1 VKSFYEDKLC
11 GLGNKKLQFR
21 QLVRF
26 QEINFRRGIKQMYAK
41 TLGTLAALTMI
52 SGFTSGCSQV
62 EEPVV
67 EPTSITETVCVEGC
81 EEYAE
86 LTGDGLYELVLSR
99 INANYPGFP
108 KLTTIDS
115 IPKFAKKELEN
126 FTLDN
131 TVVELA
137 PGIYAGYAPID
148 TDYRYAIEE
157 AKLAGDCEVMD
168 EIFGFGSVRERT
180 CQRVF

>member
-1 VKSFYEDKLC
+1 MRQINVKAVTNLSVL
-11 GLGNKKLQFR
+11 LI
-21 QLVRF
+21 V
-26 QEINFRRGIKQMYAK
+26 
-41 TLGTLAALTMI
+41 T
-52 SGFTSGCSQV
+52 GFTSGCSQA
-62 EEPVV
+62 EEPIA

-99 INANYPGFP
+99 ISANYPEFP
-108 KLTTIDS
+108 KLTDIDS
-115 IPKFAKKELEN
+115 IPSFAKKEIEN
-126 FTLDN
+126 FTLDD

-137 PGIYAGYAPID
+137 PGIYAGYAPVD

-168 EIFGFGSVRERT
+168 QIFGFGSIRERT
-180 CQRVF
+180 CQRVLEISN